1 MNYASFSVSL
11 GISAL
16 IPILLISACVVD
28 NGRTSSQR
36 TAPNRLTGQGNYDLS
51 AAVSG
56 LKSRQLSKRAANS
69 GSKKITEPIASF
81 YTDIP
86 DCSEGPFLL
95 RDLPVEE
102 VRISNHDKSTV
113 SDLLSVMGYT
123 VVRSGSADSEAHT
136 YDCTQLP
143 IIVSVS
149 VSGSSK
155 ADRLGDYGLA
165 DQQGESYEEYPSEE
179 GSLQVEALPDNSN
192 AGEVDS
198 LLAYY
203 HPQKKSEYK
212 KLKWLI
218 KNKLDT
224 PSAQVYIE
232 TMVLEVREEDS
243 DEFGVQF
250 SKGDGEANTLLSL
263 GALDVGLNTF
273 GWIKDTF
280 TDPLTGEN
288 VFVPGTGKR
297 LQLKALIDEG
307 KAEVLSRPSV
317 LAISN
322 RQAVIQIV
330 DVLQT
335 PELSSTLTEG
345 GNLEISAYEFE
356 PLLLGITL
364 NLLPRV
370 SADRQWLS
378 LAIDATVESEDDE
391 NSGEVFAPTNAG
403 GRVLLAEKQG
413 SSKKNV
419 RTFARI
425 PDRTPIIIGGLV
437 SKVIEERESR
447 VPILGSI
454 PFLGRLFT
462 STDDEVQKR
471 EIIIVLTPYILD
483 EQGIGIASNQPK
495 SDVTNRLSDSILFEN
510 KYRLSNDDLFDMSFF
525 DNDDSYQNY
534 REKAR
539 KIVEKYPSLKDQQPF
554 SQFANNTVPGEKHL
568 INKTLFDIVARAQ
581 LHKKLDLSKITL
593 LDGVDGGRLSLK
605 KVVKNAEKTGV
616 ILIEEDNGIE
626 QMLGKSVSSVA
637 ANRNFVILTG
647 TSDIAR
653 LHVAITASDII
664 ALNGGYKGM
673 QLNNLRAGKQLNV
686 PNYRIIQEQ
695 SIPISALEIYKDAR
709 GYYEAMLRD
718 VDKSYAVVDHYRN
731 KYMPTTGW

>member
-1 MNYASFSVSL
+1 MKYALFSVSL

-16 IPILLISACVVD
+16 IPIFLISACVAN
-28 NGRTSSQR
+28 NGSTSSQR
-36 TAPNRLTGQGNYDLS
+36 AGSNRLTGQGNYDLS

-56 LKSRQLSKRAANS
+56 LKSRQLSKRAAYS
-69 GSKKITEPIASF
+69 GSKKITEPVASF
-81 YTDIP
+81 YSDVP

-102 VRISNHDKSTV
+102 VRISNHEKSTV

-123 VVRSGSADSEAHT
+123 VVRSGSADSEALA

-155 ADRLGDYGLA
+155 AAGLGDYGLA
-165 DQQGESYEEYPSEE
+165 DQQGEGYEEYPSEE
-179 GSLQVEALPDNSN
+179 ESQVAALPDSSN

-203 HPQKKSEYK
+203 HPQKESEYQ

-483 EQGIGIASNQPK
+483 EEGIGIASNQPK

-510 KYRLSNDDLFDMSFF
+510 KYRLSQDDLFDMSFF
-525 DNDDSYQNY
+525 DDDNSYQNY
-534 REKAR
+534 REKAQILIQ
-539 KIVEKYPSLKDQQPF
+539 KHPSLKDKAPF
-554 SQFANNTVPGEKHL
+554 RQFANNTVPGEKHL

-616 ILIEEDNGIE
+616 ILMEEDNGIE

-637 ANRNFVILTG
+637 ANRNFVILTDA
-647 TSDIAR
+647 SDIAR

-686 PNYRIIQEQ
+686 PNYRVIQEQ

>member
-1 MNYASFSVSL
+1 MKYASFSVSL
-11 GISAL
+11 GISVL
-16 IPILLISACVVD
+16 IPIFLISACVVD
-28 NGRTSSQR
+28 SGRTSNQR
-36 TAPNRLTGQGNYDLS
+36 GAPNRLAGQGSYDLS

-56 LKSRQLSKRAANS
+56 LKSRQLSKRAVYS
-69 GSKKITEPIASF
+69 GSKKITEPVASF

-102 VRISNHDKSTV
+102 VRISNHEKSTV

-123 VVRSGSADSEAHT
+123 VVRSGSADSEALA

-155 ADRLGDYGLA
+155 AAGLGDYGLA
-165 DQQGESYEEYPSEE
+165 DQQGEGYEEYPSEE
-179 GSLQVEALPDNSN
+179 GSPQVEALPDSSN

-203 HPQKKSEYK
+203 HPQKESEYQ

-250 SKGDGEANTLLSL
+250 SKGDSEANTLLSL

-335 PELSSTLTEG
+335 AELSSTLTEG

-391 NSGEVFAPTNAG
+391 NSGQVFAPTNAG

-454 PFLGRLFT
+454 PFLGRLFA

-483 EQGIGIASNQPK
+483 EDGIGIASNQPK
-495 SDVTNRLSDSILFEN
+495 ADVTNRLSDSILFEN
-510 KYRLSNDDLFDMSFF
+510 KYRLSNEDLFDMSFF
-525 DNDDSYQNY
+525 DSDESYQSY
-534 REKAR
+534 REKALLLLQ
-539 KIVEKYPSLKDQQPF
+539 KFPSLKNKDPF
-554 SQFANNTVPGEKHL
+554 TQFANNKVPGERHL
-568 INKTLFDIVARAQ
+568 INKTIFDLVSRTN
-581 LHKKLDLSKITL
+581 LNKKLDLSKIVL
-593 LDGVDGGRLSLK
+593 LGDSDEHSYKSLK
-605 KVVKNAEKTGV
+605 DVAKSAEKTGL
-616 ILIEEDNGIE
+616 ILMEADRGVE
-626 QMLGKSVSSVA
+626 QKKGKSVSFEGADRDFIIIRNA
-637 ANRNFVILTG
+637 A
-647 TSDIAR
+647 DIER
-653 LHVAITASDII
+653 LSVAITASDII
-664 ALNGGYKGM
+664 TLNGGYKGL
-673 QLNNLRAGKQLNV
+673 QLNNMHSGKQLKV
-686 PNYRIIQEQ
+686 PNYRAIKEQ
-695 SIPISALEIYKDAR
+695 SLPITALEIYQDAK

-718 VDKSYAVVDHYRN
+718 VDKSYAVVDHYQRTYKAN
-731 KYMPTTGW
+731 IE